1 MKLSLV
7 ELYGAYDD
15 DDDDDDTMKTK
26 AGLTTTA
33 TR

>member
-33 TR
+33 IR

>member
-1 MKLSLV
+1 LV

-33 TR
+33 IR